1 VKKATNTATDATP
14 RSIVVERLQRI
25 VAQSH

>member
-1 VKKATNTATDATP
+1 VTKATDAATDAMP
-14 RSIVVERLQRI
+14 RSMVVERLQRI